1 MNITII
7 ETCCEAH
14 HPFIQTRFGIRL
26 EEMDVRMAN
35 MDSKPNFWMRFQHG
49 PHDRS
54 ILHVSR
60 AALHLHS
67 TRSLYTENEIVFPGR
82 ATKNRQKLKGGSS
95 VHSLNMTKRLAAA
108 VCLTGALAACGQQTA
123 SPEQPKTPDV
133 DLSAPAELSIYT
145 SITSQQNAFEAAIE
159 KMKTK
164 FPQYTIKLLLP
175 TKEITL
181 DSLIA
186 SGVVPDIVWDSA
198 SGMKTSLIDKGL
210 QYDMSE
216 LIKKYKVD
224 LERFDPSTI
233 QMMREASGQGRMYGL
248 PDDVNGTVTFYNKDI
263 FDRFGVKYPKD
274 GMTWEEAYDLA
285 KTLTRTENGVNYKGM
300 GMFYSFLLSSNQLSL
315 PMIDPKEDK
324 ASVNT
329 DGWMRLF
336 NTYKQFYEIP
346 GNQLDSK
353 FSNFNGQLNSFYQ
366 DQNVAMVIA
375 PLSGS
380 GRFAQAANLKWD
392 MAAAPT
398 FKDVPKTGFQ
408 AGPRYFFVTNGKNK
422 EQAFQ
427 VVTHLLSDEV
437 QLQNNKEGRAT
448 SLKDAKIRQT
458 FGQEGDTFKGK
469 NTGAVFFNQFAVS
482 PLPNP
487 IASLVN
493 LGDVNTE
500 FLKVIE
506 GKQDVNTAL
515 RIADEA
521 INKKIAEAKAK

>member
-1 MNITII
+1 MN
-7 ETCCEAH
+7 
-14 HPFIQTRFGIRL
+14 GW
-26 EEMDVRMAN
+26 N
-35 MDSKPNFWMRFQHG
+35 
-49 PHDRS
+49 
-54 ILHVSR
+54 R
-60 AALHLHS
+60 AKWL
-67 TRSLYTENEIVFPGR
+67 T
-82 ATKNRQKLKGGSS
+82 
-95 VHSLNMTKRLAAA
+95 AA
-108 VCLTGALAACGQQTA
+108 VCLAGALTACG
-123 SPEQPKTPDV
+123 KTPSAPAAQEPKI
-133 DLSAPAELSIYT
+133 DLNAPAELSIFT
-145 SITSQQNAFEAAIE
+145 TITSQQKAFEDAIA

-181 DSLIA
+181 ESLIA
-186 SGVVPDIVWDSA
+186 AGVVPDIVWDSA

-210 QYDMSE
+210 QYDMTD

-248 PDDVNGTVTFYNKDI
+248 PDDVNGTVLFYNKDI

-274 GMTWEEAYDLA
+274 GLIWEEAYDLA
-285 KTLTRTENGVNYKGM
+285 KTLSRTENGVNYKGM
-300 GMFYSFLLSSNQLSL
+300 GLFYSFLLSSNQLSL

-329 DGWMRLF
+329 DPWKRLF
-336 NTYKQFYEIP
+336 NTYKQFYDIP
-346 GNQLDSK
+346 GNKLDAK
-353 FSNFNGQLNSFYQ
+353 FNNFNGQLNSFYQ
-366 DQNVAMVIA
+366 EQNVAMVMS

-380 GRFAQAANLKWD
+380 GRFSQAPNLKWD

-398 FKDVPKTGFQ
+398 FKDVPKVGFQ

-427 VVTHLLSDEV
+427 VAMHLLSDEV

-448 SLKDAKIRQT
+448 SLKSNTIRQT
-458 FGQEGDTFKGK
+458 FGQEGDLFKGK
-469 NTGAVFFNQFAVS
+469 NVAAVFFNQFAVS
-482 PLPNP
+482 PPSNP
-487 IASLVN
+487 ISSLVS
-493 LGDVNTE
+493 LGDLNTE

-506 GKQDVNTAL
+506 GTQDVNTAL
-515 RIADEA
+515 RLAEEG